1 MDMLKRTHKTR
12 CCLEQRKQLSY
23 WILRH
28 RGNKKYIWD
37 KEEKVMA
44 KYMVTENEVKKA
56 LAIDS
61 FRNMSKDKIIEFVSA
76 IPNMDKEVAI
86 KIIDQFPAYNESAN
100 NMIAQ
105 LNTMCNNVMK
115 ENGESQKEAIEAY
128 KKILDELGD
137 LLKKDTITAEE
148 KFKIT
153 EQMITVADRIS
164 AKDTENK
171 DFLNG
176 IIKYGVPIIGGVLV
190 LGAAILGVNVKGTK
204 IPKLK
209 K

>member
-1 MDMLKRTHKTR
+1 
-12 CCLEQRKQLSY
+12 
-23 WILRH
+23 
-28 RGNKKYIWD
+28 
-37 KEEKVMA
+37 MA

-61 FRNMSKDKIIEFVSA
+61 FRNMSKDKIMEFVSA
-76 IPNMDKEVAI
+76 IPNMEKDVAI
-86 KIIDQFPAYNESAN
+86 RIIEQFPAYTESAN
-100 NMIAQ
+100 NMLAQ
-105 LNTMCNNVMK
+105 LNTMCNNAMK
-115 ENGESQKEAIEAY
+115 ENGESQKEAIKAY
-128 KKILDELGD
+128 KKILDDLGE

-148 KFKIT
+148 RVQIT

-176 IIKYGVPIIGGVLV
+176 IIKYGVSIIGGALV

-204 IPKLK
+204 IPTLK
-209 K
+209 KYK